1 MSPSLIGAA
10 GVAVLFTLLLLRV
23 PVWISLVLVGFFGN
37 VLVNGWAAAF
47 ALAGTAPFDV
57 ASSYTLSV
65 VPLFILMGEVASES
79 RLSGELFKAA
89 RVILSG
95 FRGGLAVATLV
106 ASALFGAV
114 SGSSLAN
121 AATMTRMA
129 LPELRKAGYD
139 DGLATGCIAA
149 GGSTDILIPPSIILV
164 IYAAIAELSV
174 PKLLAAGLMPGL
186 VLTLLYIMV
195 ALGVVALRPHYAPG
209 RESFSLRQRFAALRE
224 PWQFVALFVVTIGGI
239 YAGIFSPT
247 EAASIGAFGAILL
260 GVLGRRMS
268 WRDLVRAIESTVIVS
283 GVLFVIVIGA
293 NLFSFFIVQTH
304 LPDLLLDGARAFNLS
319 GLQVMILIILG
330 YIVMGCFLEGIG
342 MVLITVPVFQPIIMK
357 YGYDPIWFA
366 IIVVIMVEVGLIH
379 PPVGMN
385 LFVIQ
390 AQAPDVRITAI
401 YRGIIPFLVAPL
413 VLIVLLF
420 IFPGSRCGCRRSF
433 TASVAIRKFAR
444 VLSLLLSELPNQS
457 DTSNIVRF

>member
-1 MSPSLIGAA
+1 MSPSLIGAT
-10 GVAVLFTLLLLRV
+10 GVAVLFILLLLRV

-174 PKLLAAGLMPGL
+174 PKLLAAGLLPGL

-195 ALGVVALRPHYAPG
+195 ALGVVAMRPHYAPG
-209 RESFSLRQRFAALRE
+209 RESFSLRDRVAALRE

-268 WRDLVRAIESTVIVS
+268 WRDLVRAIESTVVVS

-304 LPDLLLDGARAFNLS
+304 LPDLLLDGARTFNLS
-319 GLQVMILIILG
+319 GLQVMVLIILG

-390 AQAPDVRITAI
+390 AQAPEVRITSI

-420 IFPGSRCGCRRSF
+420 VFPGL
-433 TASVAIRKFAR
+433 A
-444 VLSLLLSELPNQS
+444 LWLPK
-457 DTSNIVRF
+457 ILYG

>member
-1 MSPSLIGAA
+1 MSPSLIGAT
-10 GVAVLFTLLLLRV
+10 GVAVLFILLLLRV
-23 PVWISLVLVGFFGN
+23 PVWISLVLVGLFGN

-174 PKLLAAGLMPGL
+174 PKLLAAGLLPGL

-195 ALGVVALRPHYAPG
+195 ALGVVAMRPHYAPG
-209 RESFSLRQRFAALRE
+209 RESFSLRDRVAALRE

-268 WRDLVRAIESTVIVS
+268 WRDLVRAIESTVVVS

-304 LPDLLLDGARAFNLS
+304 LPDLLLDGARTFNLS
-319 GLQVMILIILG
+319 GLQVMVLIILG

-390 AQAPDVRITAI
+390 AQAPEVRITSI

-420 IFPGSRCGCRRSF
+420 VFPGL
-433 TASVAIRKFAR
+433 A
-444 VLSLLLSELPNQS
+444 LWLPK
-457 DTSNIVRF
+457 ILYG

>member
-1 MSPSLIGAA
+1 MSAAAIGAV
-10 GVAVLFTLLLLRV
+10 GIAVLFALLLLRV
-23 PVWISLVLVGFFGN
+23 PVWIALGLVGFFGN

-65 VPLFILMGEVASES
+65 VPLFILMGEVASGS
-79 RLSGELFKAA
+79 RMSGELFNAA
-89 RVILSG
+89 RIILSG
-95 FRGGLAVATLV
+95 FRGGLAVATLA
-106 ASALFGAV
+106 ASAMFGAV

-174 PKLLAAGLMPGL
+174 PKLLAAGLIPGL
-186 VLTLLYIMV
+186 VLTALYIGV
-195 ALGVVALRPHYAPG
+195 ALAVVAWRPHYAPD
-209 RESFSLRQRFAALRE
+209 RDSFSLRERIAALRE
-224 PWQFVALFVVTIGGI
+224 PWQFIVLFIVTIGGI

-268 WRDLVRAIESTVIVS
+268 FRDVLSAIENTVIVS
-283 GVLFVIVIGA
+283 GVLFVIVFGA

-304 LPDLLLDGARAFNLS
+304 LPDLLLEGAKAYNLS

-330 YIVMGCFLEGIG
+330 YIVMGCFLEAIG
-342 MVLITVPVFQPIIMK
+342 MVLITVPVFQPIIMQ
-357 YGYDPIWFA
+357 YGYDPVWFA
-366 IIVVIMVEVGLIH
+366 IIVVIMVEIGLIH

-401 YRGIIPFLVAPL
+401 YRGIVPFLVAPL
-413 VLIVLLF
+413 ILIVLLF
-420 IFPGSRCGCRRSF
+420 LFPGL
-433 TASVAIRKFAR
+433 A
-444 VLSLLLSELPNQS
+444 LWLPKL
-457 DTSNIVRF
+457 FYG

>member
-1 MSPSLIGAA
+1 MSPPLIGVT
-10 GVAVLFTLLLLRV
+10 GVFVLFALLILRV
-23 PVWISLVLVGFFGN
+23 PVWVALVLVGFFGN
-37 VLVNGWAAAF
+37 VALAGWQGAF

-79 RLSGELFKAA
+79 KLSGGLFNAA

-95 FRGGLAVATLV
+95 FRGGLAVATLA
-106 ASALFGAV
+106 ASACFGAV

-164 IYAAIAELSV
+164 IYAAIAELSL
-174 PKLLAAGLMPGL
+174 PRLLAAGLMPGL
-186 VLTLLYIMV
+186 VLTGLYIAI
-195 ALGVVALRPHYAPG
+195 ALAVVHFRPDYAPHT
-209 RESFSLRQRFAALRE
+209 ESYPLRQRIAALRE
-224 PWQFVALFVVTIGGI
+224 PWQFLVLFIVTIGGI
-239 YAGIFSPT
+239 YAGVFSPT
-247 EAASIGAFGAILL
+247 EAAAVGAFGAIVI
-260 GVLGRRMS
+260 GVFGRRLAMA
-268 WRDLVRAIESTVIVS
+268 DLLRAIDSTVVVS
-283 GVLFVIVIGA
+283 SLLFVIVIGA

-304 LPDLLLDGARAFNLS
+304 LPELLLEGARAFNLS
-319 GLQVMILIILG
+319 GLTVMILIILG
-330 YIVMGCFLEGIG
+330 YILLGCFLEGIG
-342 MVLITVPVFQPIIMK
+342 MVLITVPVFQPIVTK
-357 YGYDPIWFA
+357 FGYDPIWFA
-366 IIVVIMVEVGLIH
+366 IIVVVMVEVGLIH

-390 AQAPDVRITAI
+390 AQAPEVKITSI

-413 VLIVLLF
+413 ILIVLMFL
-420 IFPGSRCGCRRSF
+420 FPGL
-433 TASVAIRKFAR
+433 A
-444 VLSLLLSELPNQS
+444 LWLPKALYG
-457 DTSNIVRF
+457 

>member
-1 MSPSLIGAA
+1 MSPSAIGAC
-10 GVAVLFTLLLLRV
+10 GVLILFALLLLRV
-23 PVWISLVLVGFFGN
+23 PIWISLVLVGFFGN
-37 VLVNGWAAAF
+37 ATVLGWQGAF

-79 RLSGELFKAA
+79 RLSGELFRAA
-89 RVILSG
+89 KIMLSG
-95 FRGGLAVATLV
+95 FRGGMAVATLV

-121 AATMTRMA
+121 SATMTRMA

-139 DGLATGCIAA
+139 DGLSTGCIAA

-174 PKLLAAGLMPGL
+174 PKLLAAGLIPGL
-186 VLTLLYIMV
+186 VLTVLYIAV
-195 ALGVVALRPHYAPG
+195 AMTVVYLRPHYAPD
-209 RESFSLRQRFAALRE
+209 RESFSLRERIAALRE
-224 PWQFVALFVVTIGGI
+224 PWQFLALFLITIGGI

-247 EAASIGAFGAILL
+247 EAASVGALGAILI
-260 GVLGRRMS
+260 GMLGRRLS
-268 WRDLVRAIESTVIVS
+268 VKDLLLAIENSVVVS
-283 GVLFVIVIGA
+283 GLLFVIVIGA

-304 LPDLLLDGARAFNLS
+304 LPDLLLGFARAWALS
-319 GLQVMILIILG
+319 GLTVMILIIFG

-342 MVLITVPVFQPIIMK
+342 MVLITVPVFQPIIVK
-357 YGYDPIWFA
+357 FGYDPIWFA
-366 IIVVIMVEVGLIH
+366 IVVVIMVEVGLIH

-390 AQAPDVRITAI
+390 AQAPDVKITSI
-401 YRGIIPFLVAPL
+401 YRGIIPFLVAPFL
-413 VLIVLLF
+413 LIVLLF
-420 IFPGSRCGCRRSF
+420 VFPGL
-433 TASVAIRKFAR
+433 A
-444 VLSLLLSELPNQS
+444 LWLPAL
-457 DTSNIVRF
+457 FYGK

>member
-1 MSPSLIGAA
+1 MNPSTLGAF
-10 GVAVLFTLLLLRV
+10 GVLALFVMLFLRV
-23 PVWISLVLVGFFGN
+23 PVWIALTLVGFIGN
-37 VLVNGWAAAF
+37 TILSGLQPTF
-47 ALAGTAPFDV
+47 ALAGTVPFDV
-57 ASSYTLSV
+57 GSAYTLSV
-65 VPLFILMGEVASES
+65 VPLFVLMGEVASES

-95 FRGGLAVATLV
+95 FRGGLAVATLA

-139 DGLATGCIAA
+139 DGFATGCIAA

-164 IYAAIAELSV
+164 IYAAIAELSL
-174 PKLLAAGLMPGL
+174 PKLLAAGLVPGL
-186 VLTLLYIMV
+186 VLTALYMGV
-195 ALGVVALRPHYAPG
+195 ALIVAYLKPHYAPDTENYLL
-209 RESFSLRQRFAALRE
+209 RERIASLRE
-224 PWQFVALFVVTIGGI
+224 PWQFMALFVVTIGGI
-239 YAGIFSPT
+239 YAGVFSPT

-260 GVLGRRMS
+260 GIIGRRLGFK
-268 WRDLVRAIESTVIVS
+268 DILRAIENSVVVS
-283 GVLFVIVIGA
+283 GVLLVIVMGA

-304 LPDLLLDGARAFNLS
+304 LPELLLDTARAFNLS
-319 GLQVMILIILG
+319 GVAVMVVIILG
-330 YIVMGCFLEGIG
+330 YIVLGCFLEGIG

-390 AQAPDVRITAI
+390 AQAPDVKIGAI
-401 YRGIIPFLVAPL
+401 YRGIVPFLIAPFI
-413 VLIVLLF
+413 LIVLMFL
-420 IFPGSRCGCRRSF
+420 FPGI
-433 TASVAIRKFAR
+433 A
-444 VLSLLLSELPNQS
+444 LWLPKL
-457 DTSNIVRF
+457 FYG

>member
-1 MSPSLIGAA
+1 MTPAIVGVI
-10 GVAVLFTLLLLRV
+10 GVAVLFVMLICRV
-23 PVWISLVLVGFFGN
+23 PVWIALVAVGIGGN
-37 VLVNGWAAAF
+37 LYMSGLQG
-47 ALAGTAPFDV
+47 ALALTGTVPFDI
-57 ASSYTLSV
+57 ASAYTLSV
-65 VPLFILMGEVASES
+65 VPLFVLMGEIASES

-95 FRGGLAVATLV
+95 FRGGLAVATLA

-121 AATMTRMA
+121 AATMTRIA

-174 PKLLAAGLMPGL
+174 PKLLAAGLVPGL
-186 VLTLLYIMV
+186 VLTALYMVV
-195 ALGVVALRPHYAPG
+195 ALTVAHLRPHYAPDTE
-209 RESFSLRQRFAALRE
+209 RYSLRERIASLRE
-224 PWQFVALFVVTIGGI
+224 PWQFVVLFLVTIGGI

-260 GVLGRRMS
+260 GALGGRMK
-268 WRDLVRAIESTVIVS
+268 WRDILRAVENTVIVS
-283 GVLFVIVIGA
+283 GVLFVIVFGA
-293 NLFSFFIVQTH
+293 NLFSFFIVQAH
-304 LPDLLLDGARAFNLS
+304 LPELLIEGAKSMNLS
-319 GLQVMILIILG
+319 GLAVMMMIIFG
-330 YIVMGCFLEGIG
+330 YILLGCFLEGIG
-342 MVLITVPVFQPIIMK
+342 MVLITVPVFQPLIVQ
-357 YGYDPIWFA
+357 YGYDPVWFA

-390 AQAPDVRITAI
+390 AQAPDVKITAI
-401 YRGIIPFLVAPL
+401 YRGIVPFLIAPL
-413 VLIVLLF
+413 VLIVLMFLF
-420 IFPGSRCGCRRSF
+420 P
-433 TASVAIRKFAR
+433 AIA
-444 VLSLLLSELPNQS
+444 LWLPKALYG
-457 DTSNIVRF
+457 

>member
-1 MSPSLIGAA
+1 MSPPLIGLA
-10 GVAVLFTLLLLRV
+10 GVFVLFALLILRV
-23 PVWISLVLVGFFGN
+23 PIWIALVLVGFFGN
-37 VLVNGWAAAF
+37 VTVLGWQGAF

-57 ASSYTLSV
+57 ASGYTLSV

-79 RLSGELFKAA
+79 RLSGELFRAA

-95 FRGGLAVATLV
+95 FRGGLAVATLA

-121 AATMTRMA
+121 AATMSRIA

-174 PKLLAAGLMPGL
+174 PRLLAAGLIPGL
-186 VLTLLYIMV
+186 VLTLLYAAV
-195 ALGVVALRPHYAPG
+195 ALAVVRLRPHYAPEG
-209 RESFSLRQRFAALRE
+209 PSYPWRERIGALKE
-224 PWQFVALFVVTIGGI
+224 PWQFLLLFIVTIGGI
-239 YAGIFSPT
+239 YAGVFSPT

-260 GVLGRRMS
+260 GVLGRRLAA
-268 WRDLVRAIESTVIVS
+268 RELLLAIENTVVVS

-304 LPDLLLDGARAFNLS
+304 LPELLLDGARAYSLS
-319 GLQVMILIILG
+319 GLTVLVLIILG
-330 YIVMGCFLEGIG
+330 YIVLGCFLEGIG
-342 MVLITVPVFQPIIMK
+342 MVLITVPVFQPVIVK
-357 YGYDPIWFA
+357 FGYDPIWFA
-366 IIVVIMVEVGLIH
+366 IVVVIMVEVGLIH

-390 AQAPDVRITAI
+390 AQAPDVKITSI
-401 YRGIIPFLVAPL
+401 YRGIIPFLLAPL
-413 VLIVLLF
+413 ILIVLIFL
-420 IFPGSRCGCRRSF
+420 FPGL
-433 TASVAIRKFAR
+433 ALWLPK
-444 VLSLLLSELPNQS
+444 VLYG
-457 DTSNIVRF
+457 

>member
-1 MSPSLIGAA
+1 MSPALIGVC
-10 GVAVLFTLLLLRV
+10 GVLVLFALLILRV
-23 PVWISLVLVGFFGN
+23 PVWIALVLVGFFGN
-37 VLVNGWAAAF
+37 VIVLGWQGAF
-47 ALAGTAPFDV
+47 ALAGTTPFDV

-95 FRGGLAVATLV
+95 FRGGLAVATLA

-174 PKLLAAGLMPGL
+174 PKLLAAGLIPGL
-186 VLTLLYIMV
+186 VLTVLYMAV
-195 ALGVVALRPHYAPG
+195 ALTIAHLKPHYAPDNETHTL
-209 RESFSLRQRFAALRE
+209 REKIAALRE
-224 PWQFVALFVVTIGGI
+224 PWQFLALFVVTIGGI
-239 YAGIFSPT
+239 YAGVFSPT

-260 GVLGRRMS
+260 GVLGRRLGLK
-268 WRDLVRAIESTVIVS
+268 DLRRAIENSVIVS
-283 GVLFVIVIGA
+283 GVLFVIVMGA

-304 LPDLLLDGARAFNLS
+304 LPDLLLDTARAFNLS
-319 GLQVMILIILG
+319 GLAVMMTIIVG
-330 YIVMGCFLEGIG
+330 YILLGCFLEGIG
-342 MVLITVPVFQPIIMK
+342 MVLITVPVFQPLIVK
-357 YGYDPIWFA
+357 FGYDPIWFA
-366 IIVVIMVEVGLIH
+366 IIVVVMVEVGLIH

-390 AQAPDVRITAI
+390 AQAPDVKITAI

-413 VLIVLLF
+413 ILIVLMFL
-420 IFPGSRCGCRRSF
+420 FPGL
-433 TASVAIRKFAR
+433 ALWLPK
-444 VLSLLLSELPNQS
+444 VLYG
-457 DTSNIVRF
+457 

>member
-1 MSPSLIGAA
+1 MTSSLIGVA
-10 GVAVLFTLLLLRV
+10 GIFILFALLFLRI
-23 PVWISLVLVGFFGN
+23 PVWIALVLVGFFGN
-37 VLVNGWAAAF
+37 VVALGWPGAF
-47 ALAGTAPFDV
+47 ALAGTVPFDV

-95 FRGGLAVATLV
+95 FRGGLAVATLA

-174 PKLLAAGLMPGL
+174 PRLLAAGLIPGL
-186 VLTLLYIMV
+186 VLTGLYAMV
-195 ALGVVALRPHYAPG
+195 ALAVVHVRPDYAPDSENYRL
-209 RESFSLRQRFAALRE
+209 RERIAALRE
-224 PWQFVALFVVTIGGI
+224 PWQFVALFIVTIGGI
-239 YAGIFSPT
+239 YAGVFSPT

-260 GVLGRRMS
+260 GVLGRRMGA
-268 WRDLVRAIESTVIVS
+268 RDLLRAIESTVVVS
-283 GVLFVIVIGA
+283 GLLFVIVMGA
-293 NLFSFFIVQTH
+293 NLFSSFVVQTH
-304 LPDLLLDGARAFNLS
+304 LPELLLDGARALGLS
-319 GLQVMILIILG
+319 GLTVMILIILG
-330 YIVMGCFLEGIG
+330 YIVLGCFLEGIG
-342 MVLITVPVFQPIIMK
+342 MVLITVPVFQPIVTQF
-357 YGYDPIWFA
+357 GYDPIWFA
-366 IIVVIMVEVGLIH
+366 IIVVVMVEVGLIH

-390 AQAPDVRITAI
+390 AQAPEVKITSI

-413 VLIVLLF
+413 ILIALMFL
-420 IFPGSRCGCRRSF
+420 FPGL
-433 TASVAIRKFAR
+433 A
-444 VLSLLLSELPNQS
+444 LWLPNALYG
-457 DTSNIVRF
+457 

>member
-1 MSPSLIGAA
+1 MSPPLIGLC
-10 GVAVLFTLLLLRV
+10 GVFVLFALLILRV
-23 PVWISLVLVGFFGN
+23 PIWIALVLVGFFGN
-37 VLVNGWAAAF
+37 VTVLGWQGAF

-57 ASSYTLSV
+57 ASGYTLSV

-79 RLSGELFKAA
+79 RLSGELFRAA

-95 FRGGLAVATLV
+95 FRGGLAVATLA

-121 AATMTRMA
+121 AATMSRIA

-174 PKLLAAGLMPGL
+174 PKLLAAGLIPGV
-186 VLTLLYIMV
+186 VLTLLYAAV
-195 ALGVVALRPHYAPG
+195 ALAIVRLRPHYAPEG
-209 RESFSLRQRFAALRE
+209 PSYPWRARIAALKE
-224 PWQFVALFVVTIGGI
+224 PWQFLLLFIVTIGGI
-239 YAGIFSPT
+239 YAGVFSPT

-260 GVLGRRMS
+260 GVVGRRLAG
-268 WRDLVRAIESTVIVS
+268 RGLLAAIENTVVVS

-304 LPDLLLDGARAFNLS
+304 LPELLLDGARTFNLT
-319 GLQVMILIILG
+319 GLTVLVLIVLG
-330 YIVMGCFLEGIG
+330 YIVLGCFLEGIG
-342 MVLITVPVFQPIIMK
+342 MVLITVPVFQPVVVK
-357 YGYDPIWFA
+357 FGYDPIWFA
-366 IIVVIMVEVGLIH
+366 IVVVIMVEVGLIH

-390 AQAPDVRITAI
+390 AQAPDVKITSI
-401 YRGIIPFLVAPL
+401 YRGIIPFLLAPL
-413 VLIVLLF
+413 VLIVLMFL
-420 IFPGSRCGCRRSF
+420 FPG
-433 TASVAIRKFAR
+433 VA
-444 VLSLLLSELPNQS
+444 LWLPKALYG
-457 DTSNIVRF
+457 